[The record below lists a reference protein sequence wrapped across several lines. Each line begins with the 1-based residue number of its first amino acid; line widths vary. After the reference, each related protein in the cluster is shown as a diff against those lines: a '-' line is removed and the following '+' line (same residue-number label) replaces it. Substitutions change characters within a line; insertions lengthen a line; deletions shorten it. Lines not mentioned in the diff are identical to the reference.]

1 MNERTKELIQ
11 MADLCAAG
19 LMASGATEEEIQARS
34 KVVLAELV
42 RADERKKVAEWMTE
56 RGYTTDHGDTT
67 IKLVRY
73 LEWQVAEKER
83 ESCLKLADGLIRAI
97 RTRGKPPPSG
107 LYLVSEP
114 TEQSKRG

>member
-1 MNERTKELIQ
+1 MKERIREL
-11 MADLCAAG
+11 AFESAG
-19 LMASGATEEEIQARS
+19 GLLRLDERGFMLYEDELE
-34 KVVLAELV
+34 KFAELV
-42 RADERKKVAEWMTE
+42 RADERKKVSEWMTE
-56 RGYTTDHGDTT
+56 RGYTTGHGDTT

-114 TEQSKRG
+114 TEKSNPSKV

>member
-1 MNERTKELIQ
+1 MKERIRELAEQ
-11 MADLCAAG
+11 AG
-19 LMASGATEEEIQARS
+19 WDMGDEVDGFTTRLE
-34 KVVLAELV
+34 KFAELV

-56 RGYTTDHGDTT
+56 RGYTTGHGDTT